1 LLLRRLKQVSTALGV
16 DSASLPSLE
25 LPKLAPSL
33 QSFQLLL
40 HYGLRAPLLL
50 ASMLQHG
57 LRLLFTLALCLLSF
71 INQLRPSQQHHNIM
85 PTSTMIPTKVR
96 PSFLSVKSTASPTGL
111 TTLRHF
117 GTWALRY
124 QQGWQPST
132 APSVRGISCQWCLR
146 YSQGMAKILMSR

>member
-96 PSFLSVKSTASPTGL
+96 PSFLSVTSTASA
-111 TTLRHF
+111 TLQHF